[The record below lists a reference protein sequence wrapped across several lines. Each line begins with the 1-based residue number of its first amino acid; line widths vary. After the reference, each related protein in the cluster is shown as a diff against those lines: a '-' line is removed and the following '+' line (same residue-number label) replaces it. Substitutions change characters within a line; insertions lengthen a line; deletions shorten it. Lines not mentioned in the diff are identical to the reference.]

1 MSSQHYIF
9 LQPADSDADIVADL
23 SAACGRELRRVDTGV
38 MDYVTTVDDKT
49 RAELELSHEF
59 EEDQGIPFERF
70 QAVVAVRDI
79 DRDMDRQLAVA
90 RRILRHL
97 ADTKRY
103 WVVLVYELQLYIE
116 SAAPG
121 ERGSQ
126 IWPPAVS
133 RP

>member
-1 MSSQHYIF
+1 MSSSHYLF
-9 LQPADSDADIVADL
+9 LQPVDSGVDL
-23 SAACGRELRRVDTGV
+23 LVDLGTACGSELRRVDNEY
-38 MDYVTTVDDKT
+38 MDHVTTVDGGT
-49 RAELELSHEF
+49 RAELRLSHPF

-70 QAVVAVRDI
+70 QAVLEVRDI

-90 RRILRHL
+90 RRIVRHL

-103 WVVLVYELQLYIE
+103 WVVLVYELQSYIE

-121 ERGSQ
+121 ETGSQ